1 MMPLRLDQRLA
12 TLIFKPDREPHITI
26 EKERCAACPARPCTN
41 VCPAGLYVW
50 ENGEII
56 HNCDGCLECGSCR
69 SVCPRGAITWRY
81 PTGGYGVRFR
91 WG

>member
-1 MMPLRLDQRLA
+1 MPLRLDERLA
-12 TLIFKPDREPHITI
+12 TLAFKPDPEPHITI
-26 EKERCAACPARPCTN
+26 DKPRCDACAARPCIS

-50 ENGEII
+50 QNGEII

-69 SVCPRGAITWRY
+69 SVCPHGAITWRY
-81 PTGGYGVRFR
+81 PAGGHGVRFR